1 MRLGLGPNFGSNQ
14 YASEGSQQYFM
25 NEAARKAKEAA
36 DLQARIQEKLSKKPG
51 LVNIIS
57 LFVRMAN

>member
-1 MRLGLGPNFGSNQ
+1 MRLGLGPNFGTNQ

-51 LVNIIS
+51 LVNII
-57 LFVRMAN
+57 